1 MSKKPDVKKVVKGF
15 TKKAGE
21 VKFIKD
27 DGFRR
32 NIPRKYDFDEK
43 QLTKLAKIL
52 WSVSSSMGHLHSAY
66 TKFVKIKSIQVS
78 PDGLLGGK
86 GYTQKVSDVRG
97 NMATAIELLS
107 GMVDT
112 LYDEVNAPHW
122 ITSDM
127 SKEDKNMVDKT
138 LEETKEIIDDPEA
151 YADQEFEEEIGSQQ
165 KASNIIKKAAL
176 IQKVVQ
182 SCQEQN

>member
-1 MSKKPDVKKVVKGF
+1 
-15 TKKAGE
+15 
-21 VKFIKD
+21 
-27 DGFRR
+27 
-32 NIPRKYDFDEK
+32 
-43 QLTKLAKIL
+43 
-52 WSVSSSMGHLHSAY
+52 
-66 TKFVKIKSIQVS
+66 
-78 PDGLLGGK
+78 
-86 GYTQKVSDVRG
+86 
-97 NMATAIELLS
+97 
-107 GMVDT
+107 MVDT